1 MNGASMGISAVW
13 LDIIFLRKAAEL
25 FSKTLLG
32 CKLWLNLQ
40 HHVIKTEGWALNNWT
55 MESVVSLCV
64 LLLLRVSDLQYDL
77 AGLVWCAR
85 KHALRMACLR
95 KRQH

>member
-1 MNGASMGISAVW
+1 MSDRWELCHSGFDHQLTAIVEGSAIGICDVKICNSHRI
-13 LDIIFLRKAAEL
+13 D
-25 FSKTLLG
+25 
-32 CKLWLNLQ
+32 
-40 HHVIKTEGWALNNWT
+40 VIKTEGWALNNWT

-95 KRQH
+95 KRQD